1 MGAPNGLDI
10 AGAEAP
16 DGLARELEFGHRHEI
31 ERAQLVG
38 GALRLRIEA
47 ADRLQR
53 VAEEIEPH
61 RLGHAGR
68 VEVDDAA
75 AHRIVARL
83 AHGRGAHEAVELE
96 PAA

>member
-1 MGAPNGLDI
+1 MR
-10 AGAEAP
+10 
-16 DGLARELEFGHRHEI
+16 LARELEFGDRHEV

-38 GALRLRIEA
+38 GALGLRIEA

-68 VEVDDAA
+68 D
-75 AHRIVARL
+75 R
-83 AHGRGAHEAVELE
+83 GR
-96 PAA
+96 

>member
-1 MGAPNGLDI
+1 MIVSVVSWNSVD
-10 AGAEAP
+10 
-16 DGLARELEFGHRHEI
+16 RHEI

-38 GALRLRIEA
+38 GALGLGIEA

-68 VEVDDAA
+68 EQIDDAA
-75 AHRIVARL
+75 AHRIVAGL
-83 AHGRGAHEAVELE
+83 AHRRGAREAVELE